1 MKENLVVSDRGQIT
15 LPSAMRK
22 SLGLGKSAVVTAEQV
37 GGRIVLTPAVVLET
51 ELYTDEQVREW
62 DRADAFGKGERTRL
76 TEKLKK
82 RRA

>member
-15 LPSAMRK
+15 LPSAMRR

-37 GGRIVLTPAVVLET
+37 GGRIVLTPAVVVET
-51 ELYTDEQVREW
+51 EFYTAEEVREW
-62 DRADAFGKGERTRL
+62 DRADEFSKSERARL
-76 TEKLKK
+76 ADKLKK

>member
-1 MKENLVVSDRGQIT
+1 MVSDRGQIT

-22 SLGLGKSAVVTAEQV
+22 SLGLGKSALITAEQV

-51 ELYTDEQVREW
+51 EYYTDEQVQDW
-62 DRADAFGKGERTRL
+62 DRADAFGKGGRSRL